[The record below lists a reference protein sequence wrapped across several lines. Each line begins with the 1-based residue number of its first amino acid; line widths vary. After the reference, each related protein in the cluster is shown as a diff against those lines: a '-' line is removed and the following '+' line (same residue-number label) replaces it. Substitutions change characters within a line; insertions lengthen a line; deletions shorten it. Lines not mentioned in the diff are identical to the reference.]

1 MLIIKA
7 GNKGGIQIWNFYY
20 EESGPRQSTD
30 WNKTVRSGKQEEKIF
45 SHCCDVLDNN
55 LNEIFFFLTFHAR
68 MPHYLQL
75 SLSALRCCH
84 FMYNTGISLHIA

>member
-20 EESGPRQSTD
+20 EESGPRQSTY

-55 LNEIFFFLTFHAR
+55 LNEIFFFSYDPCTHATLPSAEPECFEVLPFHV
-68 MPHYLQL
+68 
-75 SLSALRCCH
+75 
-84 FMYNTGISLHIA
+84 